1 MKVVLY
7 LCTCKSQAK
16 LQNFKTKTVK
26 TTGNTIFISGGSAGI
41 GLAIA
46 KKFSAS
52 GNKVIIN
59 GRSGQRLEKALSVLE
74 NAVAIQGDLSI
85 EADRIRIAEDLK
97 ANHPEV
103 NIIVNNAG
111 AAFGYLLSETTNAH
125 EKAAIEMNTNY
136 LAIIHFTELML
147 PQLLQKEEAAIA
159 NVSSIAVFGSHKFL
173 PTYGATKAALHAY
186 TTALRMTYEET
197 KNLQVY
203 EIYPPLVNTEF
214 SAEIGGAN
222 GIPPA
227 EVASEFFIALQN
239 DQFDVPVGETK
250 KYVASISEA
259 LSKIS

>member
-1 MKVVLY
+1 MK
-7 LCTCKSQAK
+7 TA
-16 LQNFKTKTVK
+16 
-26 TTGNTIFISGGSAGI
+26 GNTIFISGGSAGI
-41 GLAIA
+41 GFAIA
-46 KKFSAS
+46 KKLNAA
-52 GNKVIIN
+52 GNKIIIN
-59 GRSGQRLEKALSVLE
+59 GRSRERIEKALAELE
-74 NAVAIQGDLSI
+74 NAIGIQGDLSI

-103 NIIVNNAG
+103 NMIVNNAG

-147 PQLLQKEEAAIA
+147 PHLLQKEVAAVA

-186 TTALRMTYEET
+186 TMALRMTYEEA

-214 SAEIGGAN
+214 SAEVGGAN
-222 GIPPA
+222 GIPPS
-227 EVASEFFIALQN
+227 EVADEFFSALEN
-239 DQFDVPVGETK
+239 EQFDVPVGETK
-250 KYVASISEA
+250 KYAMAVAEA
-259 LSKIS
+259 MSKIS